1 MDVLCMSITS
11 GVEETLLN
19 RVLPMKLS
27 TDTVQSTTVVHTS
40 TWKNSTCTFK
50 VRLYIRRPEVKTL
63 KGICNCQ
70 KYVVSLVSALK

>member
-11 GVEETLLN
+11 GVEATLLN

-40 TWKNSTCTFK
+40 MWKSSTFKGRLCIYPEIPEINST
-50 VRLYIRRPEVKTL
+50 
-63 KGICNCQ
+63 
-70 KYVVSLVSALK
+70 